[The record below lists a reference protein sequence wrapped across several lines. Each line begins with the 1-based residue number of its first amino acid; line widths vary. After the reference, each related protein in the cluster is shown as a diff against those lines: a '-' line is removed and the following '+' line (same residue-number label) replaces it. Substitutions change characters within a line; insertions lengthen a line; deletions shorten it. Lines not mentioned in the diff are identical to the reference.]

1 MRPLRILVASVT
13 LAALMT
19 GCGVG
24 NFLPRL
30 NQGPE
35 QGLRAKDA
43 QAIAVVDAVRQT
55 WAKTTSASGVVAF
68 FEQKGRETTT
78 SKAEFFWTRPQK
90 LRANITEAESITKR
104 GAKLVYLGDGR
115 ITAKLGFIKKT
126 IPYDDPQVL
135 SLRGYRIDQT
145 SLTFIVEG
153 LLDPKAAIRHA
164 GSVTIAGRPADL
176 LELTQGAGMLP
187 GCSKMQLAIDRQSRM
202 PALLEGFEGTT
213 VVFRAQLSNVAVN
226 PKLSDDLFKL

>member
-1 MRPLRILVASVT
+1 MRKLRILLAGVT

-19 GCGVG
+19 GCGVSP
-24 NFLPRL
+24 FLPQL

-43 QAIAVVDAVRQT
+43 QAGAVVEAVRQT
-55 WAKTTSASGVVAF
+55 WSKTTSASGVVAF

-78 SKAEFFWTRPQK
+78 SKAEFFWARPQK
-90 LRANITEAESITKR
+90 LRANITEADSVTKR

-115 ITAKLGFIKKT
+115 ITAKLGFIKRT
-126 IPYDDPQVL
+126 LPYDDPQVL

-145 SLTFIVEG
+145 SLTSIIDG
-153 LLDPKAAIRHA
+153 LLDPAASVRHA
-164 GSVTIAGRPADL
+164 GTVTIAGRPADL
-176 LELTQGAGMLP
+176 LELTKGSGVLP
-187 GCSKMQLAIDRQSRM
+187 GCSKMQLAIDRQNRM
-202 PALLEGFEGTT
+202 PLQVEGFEGTA
-213 VVFRAQLSNVAVN
+213 VVFRAQLSGMALN

>member
-1 MRPLRILVASVT
+1 MRQLRILVAGVT

-24 NFLPRL
+24 SFLPRL
-30 NQGPE
+30 TPGSE

-43 QAIAVVDAVRQT
+43 QAGVVVEAVRQT
-55 WAKTTSASGVVAF
+55 WTKTTSASGVVAF

-78 SKAEFFWTRPQK
+78 SKAEFFWVRPQK
-90 LRANITEAESITKR
+90 LRANVTEADSITKR

-126 IPYDDPQVL
+126 LPYDDPQVL

-145 SLTFIVEG
+145 SLTSIVEG
-153 LLDPKAAIRHA
+153 VLDPAAAARHV
-164 GSVTIAGRPADL
+164 GTVTIDSRAADL
-176 LELTQGAGMLP
+176 LELTQGSGMLP
-187 GCSKMQLAIDRQSRM
+187 GCTKMQVAIDGQTRM
-202 PALLEGFEGTT
+202 PVRVEGFEGTA
-213 VVFRAQLSNVAVN
+213 VVFRAQLSAMQVN

>member
-1 MRPLRILVASVT
+1 MRQLRILVAGVT

-24 NFLPRL
+24 SFLPRL
-30 NQGPE
+30 TPSSE

-43 QAIAVVDAVRQT
+43 QAGAVVEAVRQT

-68 FEQKGRETTT
+68 FEQKGRETSM
-78 SKAEFFWTRPQK
+78 SKAEFFWVSPQK
-90 LRANITEAESITKR
+90 LRANVTEADSITKR

-126 IPYDDPQVL
+126 LPYDDPQVL

-145 SLTFIVEG
+145 SLTSIVEG
-153 LLDPKAAIRHA
+153 ILDPAAAARHA
-164 GSVTIAGRPADL
+164 GTVAIAGRSADL
-176 LELTQGAGMLP
+176 LEMTRGSGMLP
-187 GCSKMQLAIDRQSRM
+187 GCSKMQVAIDAQTRM
-202 PALLEGFEGTT
+202 PVRVEGFEGTT
-213 VVFRAQLSNVAVN
+213 VVFRAQLSELQFN

>member
-1 MRPLRILVASVT
+1 MRQLRILVAGVT

-24 NFLPRL
+24 SFLPQL

-43 QAIAVVDAVRQT
+43 QAGAVVEAVRQT
-55 WAKTTSASGVVAF
+55 WSKTTSASGVVAF

-78 SKAEFFWTRPQK
+78 SKAEFFWARPQK

-126 IPYDDPQVL
+126 MPYDDPQVL

-145 SLTFIVEG
+145 SLTSIVEG
-153 LLDPKAAIRHA
+153 ILDPAAAVRHA
-164 GSVTIAGRPADL
+164 GKVTIAGRAADL
-176 LELTQGAGMLP
+176 LELTKGSGMLP
-187 GCSKMQLAIDRQSRM
+187 GCSKMQIAIDSQTRM
-202 PALLEGFEGTT
+202 PVLVEGFEGTT
-213 VVFRAQLSNVAVN
+213 VVFRAQLSGMQVN
-226 PKLSDDLFKL
+226 PKLSDSLFKL